1 MMSKDLLI
9 PSSILLIIA
18 SLVTIGFFVRIK
30 NTNNDNNDNQKE
42 PMYVEIIQKN
52 LEASKNDI
60 TSPEDTKTIEES
72 NLLKNNKSI
81 NKKTKQSNKT
91 KQYFKDKLSKIDE
104 TNENSDQEVENQTK
118 ELTPKLED

>member
-1 MMSKDLLI
+1 MMSKALLI
-9 PSSILLIIA
+9 PSSILFFA
-18 SLVTIGFFVRIK
+18 SIVTIGFFVRIK

-60 TSPEDTKTIEES
+60 TSPENTKTIEES
-72 NLLKNNKSI
+72 SLSKNNESLD
-81 NKKTKQSNKT
+81 KKTKQSDKIKHN
-91 KQYFKDKLSKIDE
+91 FNLKLSRIDE

-118 ELTPKLED
+118 ELTPKIND